1 MKLLLV
7 GMILSLFVVTGCG
20 SKKKEAESTM
30 ADKAEQMESTSEEMV
45 EQAEEKAEEMADS
58 AEAKAEEMTSSTEAA
73 SNFNCSMGSDDRTIE
88 IVNGEN
94 PRCEVFYTKNG
105 ERLSIARANWD
116 SSYCD
121 KVAGQVKGNLENA
134 GYSCN

>member
-20 SKKKEAESTM
+20 SKKKEAEPTM
-30 ADKAEQMESTSEEMV
+30 ADKTEQMEEKSEEMA
-45 EQAEEKAEEMADS
+45 EKAEEKTEEMADAAEEKAEEM
-58 AEAKAEEMTSSTEAA
+58 TSEVA
-73 SNFNCSMGSDDRTIE
+73 SNFNCSIGSDARTIE

-94 PRCEVFYTKNG
+94 PKCEVFYTKNG

-116 SSYCD
+116 ASYCD

>member
-20 SKKKEAESTM
+20 SKKKEAETTM
-30 ADKAEQMESTSEEMV
+30 ADKAEQMESKSEEMV
-45 EQAEEKAEEMADS
+45 EEAEEQAEEMVESAEE
-58 AEAKAEEMTSSTEAA
+58 KVEEMTSKSA
-73 SNFNCSMGSDDRTIE
+73 SSFNCSLGSDERMIE
-88 IVNGEN
+88 IVAGEN
-94 PRCEVFYTKNG
+94 PKCEVFYAKNG

-116 SSYCD
+116 ASYCD

>member
-20 SKKKEAESTM
+20 SKEKEAETTM
-30 ADKAEQMESTSEEMV
+30 ADTTEQMESKSEEMV
-45 EQAEEKAEEMADS
+45 EEAEEKVEEMADAAEEKAEEM
-58 AEAKAEEMTSSTEAA
+58 TSEKMA
-73 SNFNCSMGSDDRTIE
+73 SSFNCSLGSDDRTIE

-94 PRCEVFYTKNG
+94 PKCEVFYSKNG
-105 ERLSIARANWD
+105 ERLSVARANWD
-116 SSYCD
+116 ASYCD